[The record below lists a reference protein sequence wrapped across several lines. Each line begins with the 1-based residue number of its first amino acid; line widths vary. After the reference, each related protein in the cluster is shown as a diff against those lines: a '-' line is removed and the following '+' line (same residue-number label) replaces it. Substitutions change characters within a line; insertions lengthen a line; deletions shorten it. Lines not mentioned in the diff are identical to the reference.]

1 MNQAIDVITTPIG
14 RYLLAASER
23 GLSRVAPHCGPALPG
38 SDSAGA
44 LTHRHLEQGRAAL
57 DGYFAGRRSD
67 FLDLELDAP
76 GTPFQRLVW
85 DALRRIPF
93 GTTLSYGELAR
104 RIGREG
110 AARAVGAANGSNPLA
125 IVVPCH
131 RVVGANGALTGYA
144 HGVERKRWLLDHER
158 ARPVPTRRPGS
169 LAARPPVRSRA
180 DA

>member
-1 MNQAIDVITTPIG
+1 MNQAVDVIATPIG

-23 GLSRVAPHCGPALPG
+23 GLSRIAPHCSHPLPG
-38 SDSAGA
+38 SDPASALARRQLA
-44 LTHRHLEQGRAAL
+44 LGRAAL
-57 DGYFAGRRSD
+57 DAYFAGTRSD

-93 GTTLSYGELAR
+93 GATLSYGELAR

-131 RVVGANGALTGYA
+131 RVVAANGALTGYA
-144 HGVERKRWLLDHER
+144 HGVERKRWLLDHEG
-158 ARPVPTRRPGS
+158 ARRVPTRRPGS
-169 LAARPPVRSRA
+169 LARSPLARSRA
-180 DA
+180 GA